1 MAPLDNS
8 SGRRKGTRHAKQ
20 VNIRARTAMM
30 TAMNRHILRVGE
42 SEQYYRKKRNE
53 GKKHNQAIRS
63 LGRHMVRVLWSMIR
77 NGHFYENREVN
88 NIMEVVKEAIPA

>member
-1 MAPLDNS
+1 
-8 SGRRKGTRHAKQ
+8 
-20 VNIRARTAMM
+20 MM